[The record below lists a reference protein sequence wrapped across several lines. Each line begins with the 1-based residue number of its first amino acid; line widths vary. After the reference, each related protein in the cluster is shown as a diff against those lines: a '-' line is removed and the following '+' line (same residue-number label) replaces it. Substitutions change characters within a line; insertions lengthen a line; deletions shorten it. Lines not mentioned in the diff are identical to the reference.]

1 MVPKVFITCNPS
13 RNPIS
18 QHFTSP
24 LYQFETHPSDSNI
37 YFLPLSNEPIKSVN
51 SCLCSC
57 CLPSFSLFNFSLK
70 RCLFVIVPYAQM
82 FQNVLLPTSTGSH
95 LFCANS
101 QGLLFLSL
109 GYYKLKP
116 PSLLPNII
124 FKLNRFLL
132 TLYFSYSS
140 YCIEV
145 LHLKFPFLVLT
156 FLHNHFYVIWLLN
169 CYQVY
174 AIQLNS
180 TLIPAF
186 EKNPALP
193 RICVQCQIN
202 THLIKTESHPN
213 IYNKLLCQ
221 DHKARYNVIFLA
233 PTISLSFLQFHYNGL
248 RLVKNIKYHPQSQ
261 NPHSSVAQVPG
272 HAKGKNKVTNF
283 LLQELEDN

>member
-1 MVPKVFITCNPS
+1 MVPKVFINCNPS

-132 TLYFSYSS
+132 TLYLSYSS

-186 EKNPALP
+186 EKTLP
-193 RICVQCQIN
+193 CQEFVFNAKSTPTLSKLSLTLTFIISCFVK
-202 THLIKTESHPN
+202 TIKLDIMS
-213 IYNKLLCQ
+213 
-221 DHKARYNVIFLA
+221 
-233 PTISLSFLQFHYNGL
+233 SFQ
-248 RLVKNIKYHPQSQ
+248 
-261 NPHSSVAQVPG
+261 
-272 HAKGKNKVTNF
+272 
-283 LLQELEDN
+283 LLQSHFHFFSSIRMD